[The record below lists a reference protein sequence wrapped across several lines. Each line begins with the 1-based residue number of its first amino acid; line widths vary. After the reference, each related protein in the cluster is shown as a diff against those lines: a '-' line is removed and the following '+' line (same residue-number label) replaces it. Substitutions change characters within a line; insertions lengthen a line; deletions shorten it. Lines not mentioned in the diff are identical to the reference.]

1 MLKKFPKNYRIR
13 KILNLNTFKLSHSSM
28 ANFQSLI
35 TFNKAKVIYELAL
48 KDSGYKREMIFDRQ
62 PSARRNRNGKII
74 WFNPAFVQNVKIN
87 TANSFFKLV
96 QKNFQKNHKFRKI
109 FSLKLSYSSVPN
121 SLATE
126 LNGYGV

>member
-1 MLKKFPKNYRIR
+1 
-13 KILNLNTFKLSHSSM
+13 M

-109 FSLKLSYSSVPN
+109 FSLKLNYSSVPN